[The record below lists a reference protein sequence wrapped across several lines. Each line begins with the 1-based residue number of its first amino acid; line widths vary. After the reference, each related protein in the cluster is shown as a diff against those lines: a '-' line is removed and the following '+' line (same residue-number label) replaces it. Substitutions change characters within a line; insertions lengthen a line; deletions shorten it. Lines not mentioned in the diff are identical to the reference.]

1 MTSDAVLTYCS
12 FCRDEDPVG
21 IWTLRVRD
29 RQNNGKRGVFQA
41 FSLALW
47 GSSIDPALAKPYR
60 LPVEGGGDEYEAIET
75 ETETVEPVPSTTMP
89 IVAVETTKTQ
99 PTKTHVKPTA
109 HLPGDHGDVTG
120 EAHSSFADG
129 YHTPAPTETAAISE
143 PAELDDIQ
151 GSYLVPSTTPITDSL
166 YDATPGYL
174 AGISA
179 LVGSTTWLFV
189 AAGTI
194 IVFIAGATAF
204 FLLRRRSARRGGAG
218 RGGYAFAP
226 ATDFEDYDEDDDE
239 LVPMSAMERGRVR
252 LGGTGRTRELFNA
265 FALDSEEEEE
275 EEEDA
280 DHSDAEGDRRQAPR
294 SARASAEEIEG
305 VEKGLLDDTVGSQL
319 ASQGYGWA
327 MGALADACYPCRT
340 TERLHL
346 RNESGE
352 QEKTFPTKGAGP
364 GAVDAG

>member
-1 MTSDAVLTYCS
+1 MGLYECQALVRPHCKSVNWYAVLTYLS
-12 FCRDEDPVG
+12 LCRDEDPVG
-21 IWTLRVRD
+21 TWTLRVRD

-47 GSSIDPALAKPYR
+47 GSSIDPALAKPYQ
-60 LPVEGGGDEYEAIET
+60 LPVEGEGDEYEAVET

-109 HLPGDHGDVTG
+109 HLPGDHGDATG

-129 YHTPAPTETAAISE
+129 YLTPAPTETAAISE

-204 FLLRRRSARRGGAG
+204 FLLRRRSAQRGGAG

-252 LGGTGRTRELFNA
+252 LGGSGRTRELFNA
-265 FALDSEEEEE
+265 FALDSEEDE
-275 EEEDA
+275 
-280 DHSDAEGDRRQAPR
+280 DHSEAEGRDRRQAPR

-305 VEKGLLDDTVGSQL
+305 VEKGLLDDTVSSRRDVRRHG
-319 ASQGYGWA
+319 
-327 MGALADACYPCRT
+327 CT
-340 TERLHL
+340 
-346 RNESGE
+346 N
-352 QEKTFPTKGAGP
+352 
-364 GAVDAG
+364 